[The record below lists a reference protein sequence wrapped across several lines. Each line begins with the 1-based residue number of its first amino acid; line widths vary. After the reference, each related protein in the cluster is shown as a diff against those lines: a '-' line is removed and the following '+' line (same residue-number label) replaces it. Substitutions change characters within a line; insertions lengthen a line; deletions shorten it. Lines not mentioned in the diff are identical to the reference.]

1 MTIKTHGRMVTDNS
15 ISITQL
21 NVTDGTDGQVL
32 ETDGSGTLSFASI
45 PILSLEDN
53 SVTGAKI
60 AMGSDA
66 AGDIL
71 YYNGTDYVR
80 LAKGTAS
87 QHLATNAG
95 ATAPEWVTPTTY
107 ATEAY
112 ADAAGS
118 GKVLQVKSHHV
129 TTIASISV
137 SAHTWTDVGVS
148 LAITPSSTGSKIWV
162 TGNLSMGHN
171 GYGGMR
177 ILRDSTAVVSST
189 STPGLRAPT
198 HAGSQASSGNLYE
211 LMQSTANAVDAPST
225 TSAITYKYQW
235 WHNDTITIYRNRES
249 SDSNHANR
257 TYAVSTITL
266 IELED
271 STITTA

>member
-1 MTIKTHGRMVTDNS
+1 MALQTIPGRA
-15 ISITQL
+15 IEL
-21 NVTDGTDGQVL
+21 
-32 ETDGSGTLSFASI
+32 
-45 PILSLEDN
+45 
-53 SVTGAKI
+53 
-60 AMGSDA
+60 GSDA
-66 AGDIL
+66 AGDL
-71 YYNGTDYVR
+71 AYYDGSKWTR
-80 LAKGTAS
+80 LAKGTAT
-87 QHLATNAG
+87 QQLAVNAG
-95 ATAPEWVTPTTY
+95 ATAPEWITPSS
-107 ATEAY
+107 
-112 ADAAGS
+112 S

-129 TTIASISV
+129 TTIASIAV

-162 TGNLSMGHN
+162 TGNLSMGHA
-171 GYGGMR
+171 GYTGMR

-189 STPGLRAPT
+189 STPGLRAAS
-198 HAGSQASSGNLYE
+198 HAGQQASGGNVYD

-225 TSAITYKYQW
+225 TSAITYKYQV

-249 SDSNHANR
+249 SDADHANR